1 MLKHVPNILTL
12 FRFLLIPFILVFI
25 SQENYIMAAIFLV
38 ISGVTDVLDGF
49 IARRFNLVTDF
60 GKLMDPLADKATQIA
75 TLIAIVLKNI
85 IPVWILAIIAIKEVI
100 MICGA
105 SFLYGKSLV
114 VSSRWYGKLATVTI
128 YVAIFFSMI
137 IRQFDLPEIY
147 TICNTYLYYF
157 SIVVTLFSLLMY
169 FKTFFKKDFIK
180 DSM

>member
-1 MLKHVPNILTL
+1 MIKHIPNILTVIRFIFIPSIVLALIYDNYLLALIL
-12 FRFLLIPFILVFI
+12 FTLSSF
-25 SQENYIMAAIFLV
+25 
-38 ISGVTDVLDGF
+38 TDVLDGK
-49 IARRFNLVTDF
+49 IARKYNAISDF